1 MAQEFDLKNKVKIR
15 VSNFSFKYGDVNAL
29 DNLTFDTYENT
40 ILSIIGPAKSGK
52 TTFLRCLN
60 RLNDLNLTSTITG
73 EIFLDDKSIYS
84 NDMNVS
90 LLRKKMGMVF
100 AVPVPLP
107 GSIYNN
113 MALGPRLHGI
123 TNKEDLDGIIE
134 KSLKSSVL
142 WEEVKDR
149 LDENVTNLSGGQQQ
163 RLCLARVLALEPE
176 VILLDEPC
184 SGLDPISTAKI
195 EEALQEL
202 KNNHTVILV
211 TNNVNQAARASDLT
225 IFFYLGKI
233 IEYNKTSEIFT
244 KPKNKQTEDYLQ
256 GKFG

>member
-1 MAQEFDLKNKVKIR
+1 MNNKTKIQIKNFTFEYAGAK
-15 VSNFSFKYGDVNAL
+15 AL
-29 DNLTFDTYENT
+29 DNLTFDIYENT

-60 RLNDLNLTSTITG
+60 RLNDLNTDSTATG
-73 EIFLDDKSIYS
+73 SIFLDDKDIYS
-84 NDMNVS
+84 CDVS
-90 LLRKKMGMVF
+90 WLRKRMGMVF

-107 GSIYNN
+107 GTIYNN
-113 MALGPRLHGI
+113 IALGPRLHGI
-123 TNKEDLDGIIE
+123 KSADKLDKIIE
-134 KSLKSSVL
+134 KSLKSVVL
-142 WEEVKDR
+142 WDEVKDR
-149 LDENVTNLSGGQQQ
+149 LDDQVINLSGGQQQ

-195 EEALQEL
+195 EEALQIL
-202 KNNHTVILV
+202 KKDHTIVLV

-225 IFFYLGKI
+225 IFFYMGKL
-233 IEYNKTSEIFT
+233 IEYDKTTEIFT
-244 KPKNKQTEDYLQ
+244 NPKNKQTEDYIQ

>member
-1 MAQEFDLKNKVKIR
+1 MENRTKIQVKN
-15 VSNFSFKYGDVNAL
+15 FTFKYSGITAL
-29 DNLTFDTYENT
+29 DNLNFDIFENN

-52 TTFLRCLN
+52 TSFLRCLN
-60 RLNDLNLTSTITG
+60 RLNDLNTNSQAQG
-73 EIFLDDKSIYS
+73 EILLDGRDIYAK
-84 NDMNVS
+84 DTDVS
-90 LLRKKMGMVF
+90 WLRKKMGMVF

-113 MALGPRLHGI
+113 IALGPRLHGI
-123 TNKEDLDGIIE
+123 NSAVKLDELVE
-134 KSLKSSVL
+134 KTLRAVVL

-149 LDENVTNLSGGQQQ
+149 LDEQVSNLSGGQQQ
-163 RLCLARVLALEPE
+163 RLCLARVLALEPD

-195 EEALQEL
+195 EEALGIL
-202 KNNHTVILV
+202 KKDHTIVLV

-225 IFFYLGKI
+225 IFFYMGKL
-233 IEYNKTSEIFT
+233 IEYNKTPEIFT
-244 KPKNKQTEDYLQ
+244 NPKNKQTEDYIQ

>member
-1 MAQEFDLKNKVKIR
+1 MQNKTKIQIKNFTFEYSGVK
-15 VSNFSFKYGDVNAL
+15 AL
-29 DNLTFDTYENT
+29 DDLTFDIPENSV
-40 ILSIIGPAKSGK
+40 LSIIGPAKSGK

-60 RLNDLNLTSTITG
+60 RLNDLNIESNVKG
-73 EIFLDDKSIYS
+73 EILLDGQNIYS
-84 NDMNVS
+84 QGLDVS

-107 GSIYNN
+107 GTIYNN
-113 MALGPRLHGI
+113 IALGPRLHGV
-123 TNKEDLDGIIE
+123 TNTAKLDKIIE
-134 KSLKSSVL
+134 NSLKSVVL
-142 WEEVKDR
+142 WDEVKDR
-149 LDENVTNLSGGQQQ
+149 LDEQVINLSGGQQQ

-195 EEALQEL
+195 EEALQIL
-202 KNNHTVILV
+202 KKDHTVVLV

-225 IFFYLGKI
+225 VFFYMGKL
-233 IEYNKTSEIFT
+233 IEYDKTTEMFT
-244 KPKNKQTEDYLQ
+244 NPKNKQTEDYIQ